1 VAKRNITVQLEEELI
16 REAKILAAKRST
28 SLSQLLADEI
38 TQAAEGHRAR
48 EAARQRAVAL
58 MREGFSMGGPP
69 YADREE
75 LHDR

>member
-1 VAKRNITVQLEEELI
+1 MAKRNITVQLDEDLI

-38 TQAAEGHRAR
+38 ARAAEGHRAR